1 MIRILARSSHPLAP
15 IFHLNGGPGITN
27 MTFPQASRLTAQH
40 DVVMVGYRG
49 VDGSSVLNCPEV
61 TAALEKSADFLGKA
75 SLSAYSQAFAS
86 CAQRLE
92 RSGVDLAGYTLAEQA
107 DDIEAARVALG
118 YQRIDLLSESA
129 GTRLA
134 MIYQWRY
141 PNSVDRSVMVG
152 VNPPGNFIYSGAEID
167 QGIERY
173 SALCAQQSACR
184 ARTGNLAAS
193 MKHTAAHMPSSWYS
207 LPIKPGNALVGTF
220 LGLTEANRGSPL
232 SGPMT
237 LDSWI
242 SAAHGDPS
250 GLWFLSTMAG
260 LVLPSSFAWGEFASI
275 GMADAQPVERYF
287 SSGADRGSII
297 GNPLGEFL
305 WGAGGMAHAWP
316 ANPGENQYTS
326 VQNSNVPTLL
336 IGGTLDFETPAQ
348 NATKELLPHLS
359 NGHQVILSGLGHVDD
374 FDAYEPSAST
384 QLLTAFY
391 ATGQVDTSRYTPNV
405 VSFTTSSTQTAI
417 AKDSLADNDRL
428 RLVGSD
434 LACGVGDPDPAPR
447 RYRPQDGRMDPFG
460 RSDRVRTRR
469 MVPRRTVGTA
479 VLAEPAARRP
489 AAGSGLDRGADLARG
504 LRRLGPHRHA
514 KGDAGQ
520 GHRCRGCRCGGR
532 SRTRFPRDRRAHGV
546 DHDDHR
552 CGGRVEPESA
562 RARHLDRA
570 GRVAAMATTPPQP
583 TVARRTPDRVEGL
596 DHDLVVV
603 GHVERE
609 VPVAPAPGCLAPH
622 AAHHGDDYHGSAEEI
637 LRAGPRREGETRHFE
652 RRSCWPTNTG
662 VWSAGTTVTSS
673 ARQWGSKP
681 PPLVGRRRARRGS
694 NALARCSQHHKLL
707 DRGIIGIKADYTI
720 NDFQHLIGC
729 SPAADTLV
737 LAHASR
743 PLVVPQVRPASAGSE
758 SRPVV
763 HKGGLPI
770 G

>member
-1 MIRILARSSHPLAP
+1 VIEENHPTKRYGKTRAVDQPVPLAQRPRVFTWARIAALLMIIVLLTGLTYLRVSSSPETVSVPQGAHAGQLTMHPCTYATEQGAMPADCGTLVVPENRASSKSRLIALPVTRILARSSHPLAP

-61 TAALEKSADFLGKA
+61 TAALENSADYLGKA

-86 CAQRLE
+86 CAKRLE

-118 YQRIDLLSESA
+118 YKRIDLLSESA

-141 PNSVDRSVMVG
+141 PNSVDRSVMIG

-173 SALCAQQSACR
+173 SALCAQQPACR
-184 ARTGNLAAS
+184 ARTANLAAS
-193 MKHTAAHMPSSWYS
+193 MKHTAADMPSSWFS

-220 LGLTEANRGSPL
+220 LGLTEATSEASPI

-237 LDSWI
+237 LNSWI

-250 GLWFLSTMAG
+250 GLWLLSWLSEIT
-260 LVLPSSFAWGEFASI
+260 LPQSFTWGEFASI

-384 QLLTAFY
+384 QLLTTFY

-405 VSFTTSSTQTAI
+405 VSFATPQSQTAI
-417 AKDSLADNDRL
+417 AKDILGFMIGFALLAVIWLVVLAIRIRRRGGTGRKTGAWIRSAGPIVFGLGGWFLGELLVL
-428 RLVGSD
+428 RFWPSRVLPD
-434 LACGVGDPDPAPR
+434 QLLAGVSIAVTIWLGVYAGWVRTDTPKAMRAKGIGAAGVGAVV
-447 RYRPQDGRMDPFG
+447 GAAFG
-460 RSDRVRTRR
+460 FHAISGQIALITTIIGAAVVSNLSLLVLDIWTERAASR
-469 MVPRRTVGTA
+469 GTA
-479 VLAEPAARRP
+479 APVDLSETEHLEPA
-489 AAGSGLDRGADLARG
+489 L
-504 LRRLGPHRHA
+504 H
-514 KGDAGQ
+514 
-520 GHRCRGCRCGGR
+520 
-532 SRTRFPRDRRAHGV
+532 
-546 DHDDHR
+546 
-552 CGGRVEPESA
+552 
-562 RARHLDRA
+562 
-570 GRVAAMATTPPQP
+570 
-583 TVARRTPDRVEGL
+583 
-596 DHDLVVV
+596 
-603 GHVERE
+603 
-609 VPVAPAPGCLAPH
+609 
-622 AAHHGDDYHGSAEEI
+622 
-637 LRAGPRREGETRHFE
+637 
-652 RRSCWPTNTG
+652 
-662 VWSAGTTVTSS
+662 
-673 ARQWGSKP
+673 
-681 PPLVGRRRARRGS
+681 
-694 NALARCSQHHKLL
+694 
-707 DRGIIGIKADYTI
+707 
-720 NDFQHLIGC
+720 
-729 SPAADTLV
+729 
-737 LAHASR
+737 
-743 PLVVPQVRPASAGSE
+743 
-758 SRPVV
+758 
-763 HKGGLPI
+763 
-770 G
+770 